1 MIPESSGGSSAD
13 AGAVAALL
21 GRVPF
26 TRYGV
31 AVRCPFGAPAVVEN
45 EPVDLEGRPF
55 PTRYWLTCRALST
68 AVSRGE
74 SVGGVG
80 MLEDDPTMHQAV
92 RGAHLRHQAI
102 HAGYRVGGGGNPNR
116 VKCLHAHLAF
126 GLAEGGSPVSRW
138 IAERFGVEWPSVCC
152 LAGRAAT

>member
-1 MIPESSGGSSAD
+1 MTQDSSAGSSAD
-13 AGAVAALL
+13 ATAVAALL

-26 TRYGV
+26 TRYSV

-45 EPVDLEGRPF
+45 EPIDLEGRPF
-55 PTRYWLTCRALST
+55 PTRYWLTCRALSA

-80 MLEDDPTMHQAV
+80 MLEDDPTMHQAL

-102 HAGYRVGGGGNPNR
+102 HAGYRVAGGGDPRR
-116 VKCLHAHLAF
+116 VKCLHAHMAF

-138 IAERFGVEWPSVCC
+138 IADRFDVDWPTSCC
-152 LAGRAAT
+152 VADRTSA